1 MNYEQAINHIHGMS
15 GRGSKLGLTRITE
28 LLNLMGN
35 PHHNL
40 KFIHIAGTNG
50 KGSTAAMT
58 SSILTAAGYNVGMY
72 ISPFINRFNE
82 RIQLNNRPISDEDLA
97 ELTGY
102 VRDYA
107 ESMIPDLPTE
117 FEVITAVGF
126 EYFKR
131 KGCDIVVLEVGL
143 GGEFDS
149 TNVIGTPEL
158 AIITPIGLDHTRILG
173 DTIEQIAYAK
183 AGIIKQNTD
192 VVVHGQNE
200 PAIKVFKAKCDN
212 TSSNLH
218 VVDFTTLIDTAYNLD
233 YQTFSFGRFKDV
245 QLGLIGAYQSHNAAV
260 VLTAIDVLITKGY
273 YITDES
279 IYKGMHNV
287 KWPARFEV
295 LSKEPVMIVDGGH
308 NPHGVRGTCASISR
322 YFGEERI
329 PILMGVMADKDVS
342 GILDII
348 IPHASVIYTVH
359 PDNPRSMS
367 CDGLADLIISK
378 GGKSISCGTVSQGI
392 DRLMHDIGTS
402 GKACALGSLYLAGEV
417 RQYYL
422 SKLNGGKNGSDS

>member
-1 MNYEQAINHIHGMS
+1 MNYEQAINYIHGMS

-149 TNVIGTPEL
+149 TNN
-158 AIITPIGLDHTRILG
+158 
-173 DTIEQIAYAK
+173 
-183 AGIIKQNTD
+183 NT
-192 VVVHGQNE
+192 HR
-200 PAIKVFKAKCDN
+200 A
-212 TSSNLH
+212 
-218 VVDFTTLIDTAYNLD
+218 
-233 YQTFSFGRFKDV
+233 
-245 QLGLIGAYQSHNAAV
+245 
-260 VLTAIDVLITKGY
+260 
-273 YITDES
+273 
-279 IYKGMHNV
+279 
-287 KWPARFEV
+287 
-295 LSKEPVMIVDGGH
+295 
-308 NPHGVRGTCASISR
+308 
-322 YFGEERI
+322 
-329 PILMGVMADKDVS
+329 
-342 GILDII
+342 
-348 IPHASVIYTVH
+348 
-359 PDNPRSMS
+359 
-367 CDGLADLIISK
+367 
-378 GGKSISCGTVSQGI
+378 
-392 DRLMHDIGTS
+392 
-402 GKACALGSLYLAGEV
+402 
-417 RQYYL
+417 
-422 SKLNGGKNGSDS
+422 